1 MTSTPPQFTDLLLNR
16 ALTEP
21 GIVSRAYSAFHG
33 YSLGNQLLAMVQCA
47 ERGITPGP
55 IATFMGW
62 KEKRRYVRKGEKAM
76 VLCRPQMPS

>member
-1 MTSTPPQFTDLLLNR
+1 MTPQFVDLLNQ

-33 YSLGNQLLAMVQCA
+33 YSIGNQLLAMVQCA

-55 IATFMGW
+55 IATFMG
-62 KEKRRYVRKGEKAM
+62 
-76 VLCRPQMPS
+76 